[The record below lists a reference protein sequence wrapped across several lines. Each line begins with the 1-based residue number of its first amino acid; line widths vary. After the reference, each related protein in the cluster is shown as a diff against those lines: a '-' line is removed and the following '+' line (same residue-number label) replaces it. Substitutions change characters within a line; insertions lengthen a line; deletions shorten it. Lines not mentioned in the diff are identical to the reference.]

1 MKMIMINGQAYPA
14 KEITF
19 NDFCTFEDLGVDIQS
34 MEKKPLSFLRV
45 YVALCM
51 ESSLDD
57 AGMAIQEHMANGG
70 KMEDLLE
77 SMSDAITNS
86 GFFRTQQPTAEED
99 TPESKAK
106 K

>member
-1 MKMIMINGQAYPA
+1 MKMIIINGQTYPA

-51 ESSLDD
+51 GSNLDD
-57 AGMAIQEHMANGG
+57 AGLAIQNHIANGG
-70 KMEDLLE
+70 KVEDLLE
-77 SMSDAITNS
+77 SMSDAIQNS
-86 GFFRTQQPTAEED
+86 GFFRTQQQTAEKAS
-99 TPESKAK
+99 TQGKAK
-106 K
+106 E

>member
-1 MKMIMINGQAYPA
+1 MIMINGQAYPA

-51 ESSLDD
+51 ESNLDD
-57 AGMAIQEHMANGG
+57 AGMAIQEHIANGG

-77 SMSDAITNS
+77 SMGEAIQES
-86 GFFRTQQPTAEED
+86 GFFRTQQPTEEEV
-99 TPESKAK
+99 TPKSETK